1 MYGRSEE
8 SAGSIGNGFCS
19 AAGYIT
25 TETFASELSAVFCAS
40 FNSHIS
46 GATNTPSRLPPSA
59 VPPQRVIVFRVL
71 MFLLTLLV
79 NALLWTTFSKALR
92 HSASSLEAIVITT
105 ASNMLTTAVFTQ
117 VRSVT
122 RVSRPVFTRVSL
134 PVFTRVRLPGCHTGA
149 T

>member
-1 MYGRSEE
+1 MRATQLSPGTSNTAFAHSHYLS
-8 SAGSIGNGFCS
+8 F
-19 AAGYIT
+19 T
-25 TETFASELSAVFCAS
+25 T
-40 FNSHIS
+40 
-46 GATNTPSRLPPSA
+46 TPPPRPPSA

-122 RVSRPVFTRVSL
+122 RVSRT
-134 PVFTRVRLPGCHTGA
+134 VFTRVRLPGCHTGA